1 MGVIDNDL
9 FRIWLELFRAA
20 IMVGVFMLVWH
31 AGKKHGTKNQKGWSL
46 LLAGFGLL
54 AMAGVLDI
62 TDNFPD
68 LGRFVVIGDTPT
80 QAFLEKIVGYAGGFI
95 FLFFG
100 FSAWLPI
107 VHDIRK
113 TNQELEAR
121 SGELESIVKV
131 RTADLLSTN
140 ATLRDEVRERR
151 QAEAALQKSRLGL
164 LNAQRISNIGYW
176 ERDIATGAT
185 IWSDEIYDLFGYAPK
200 SFAPTYDRFLSA
212 VHPDDI
218 DAVKAASLK
227 AIYEHQPYDI
237 KHRIIRSDGEI
248 RHIHSRAEANYNSKG
263 EPTSITGVEMDITD
277 RKNYEKALRD
287 SEQRFK
293 DITEV
298 ASDWVWEMDQDLCF
312 TYFSDRLYEALG
324 VRNKNALG
332 KTREELGAGDSDSDE
347 LKAHMDDL
355 KAHRPFRN
363 FTYTL
368 RADDKSKKTVSI
380 SGKPVFDENG
390 VFRGY
395 RGSGTDI
402 TAEMEAQ
409 KKLEAAHNK
418 LTNLANNDPLTGLP
432 NRRNFEGHIR
442 RAILRARRSGKPG
455 ALFYL
460 DLNGFKKINDTY
472 GHEHGDW
479 ALKEVAGRI
488 MRPLREIDMVARLG
502 GDEFCV
508 VLEDISNE
516 AAAAQVAEK
525 IIAAISEPCVHLGV
539 ELELG
544 ASLGIAF
551 FSGDDKEERIMD
563 VLRRADQAMYR
574 AKRDGGN
581 VFRFFSPELHS
592 HSARQPL

>member
-1 MGVIDNDL
+1 MGAIDNDL
-9 FRIWLELFRAA
+9 FRIWLELFRGA
-20 IMVGVFMLVWH
+20 IMVGVFALVWR
-31 AGKKHGTKNQKGWSL
+31 AGKKHGTENQKGWSL
-46 LLAGFGLL
+46 LLVGFGLL
-54 AMAGVLDI
+54 AMAGLLDI
-62 TDNFPD
+62 TDNFPG

-80 QAFLEKIVGYAGGFI
+80 QALLEKIVGYAGGFL

-100 FSAWLPI
+100 FSAWLPT
-107 VHDIRK
+107 VHNIGK
-113 TNQELEAR
+113 SNQELEVR
-121 SGELESIVKV
+121 SGELENIIEI

-140 ATLRDEVRERR
+140 AALRDEVRERK
-151 QAEAALQKSRLGL
+151 QVEAALQKSRLGL

-176 ERDIATGAT
+176 ERDILSGVIA
-185 IWSDEIYDLFGYAPK
+185 WSDEIYELFGYAPK
-200 SFAPTYDRFLSA
+200 SFTPTYDRFLNA
-212 VHPDDI
+212 VHPE
-218 DAVKAASLK
+218 DADNVRAASLK
-227 AIYEHQPYDI
+227 GIYEHQPYDI
-237 KHRIIRSDGEI
+237 EHRIIRSDGDI
-248 RHIHSRAEANYNSKG
+248 RHVRTRAEVNYDNNSL
-263 EPTSITGVEMDITD
+263 PITITGVVMDITD
-277 RKNYEKALRD
+277 QKNSEKALRD

-293 DITEV
+293 DFTEV
-298 ASDWVWEMDQDLCF
+298 ASDWVWEMDQDLRF
-312 TYFSDRLYEALG
+312 TYYSDRLYEAIG

-332 KTREELGAGDSDSDE
+332 KTREELGESDSDSDE
-347 LKAHMDDL
+347 LKAHMNDL

-368 RADDKSKKTVSI
+368 RADDKSKKTVSV

-390 VFRGY
+390 TFQGY
-395 RGSGTDI
+395 RGSGSDI
-402 TAEMEAQ
+402 TAEVEAQ
-409 KKLEAAHNK
+409 KKLEAAHHQ
-418 LTNLANNDPLTGLP
+418 LSNLANNDPLTGLP

-460 DLNGFKKINDTY
+460 DLNDFKKINDTH

-479 ALKEVAGRI
+479 ALKEVAVRI
-488 MRPLREIDMVARLG
+488 MKPLREIDMVARLG

-508 VLEDISNE
+508 VLEDIPNE
-516 AAAAQVAEK
+516 TSAAHVAEK
-525 IIAAISEPCVHLGV
+525 IIESISEPCVHLGV
-539 ELELG
+539 ELNLG

-592 HSARQPL
+592 HSTRQS